1 MALKDFK
8 ETDFNLSQ
16 LPDIKPL
23 GSPVGRFEASP
34 LADTK
39 MGDLQTKDIFAGEGI
54 GGLDKYPDVPE
65 PAQIPTE
72 IDGVMVNPPTGRH
85 YPDSQHQGTY
95 GTGKINSLSENDP
108 FGNL

>member
-1 MALKDFK
+1 MSLKDFT
-8 ETDFNLSQ
+8 EDDFKLSQ

-23 GSPVGRFEASP
+23 GSPMGRFEASP

-39 MGDLQTKDIFAGEGI
+39 MGDLQKSDIFAGEGI
-54 GGLDKYPDVPE
+54 GGLDKHPTVPN
-65 PAQIPTE
+65 PVKIPNE
-72 IDGVMVNPPTGRH
+72 IDGKMVHPHGSHHNTE
-85 YPDSQHQGTY
+85 STTF